1 MSSMIVY
8 AIEYCVKKWY
18 KQKNHKLFFKY
29 KRKMVEKYMDNTESK
44 IDGLIAI
51 KDIFK

>member
-1 MSSMIVY
+1 MIVY

-18 KQKNHKLFFKY
+18 KQKNHKLSFKY
-29 KRKMVEKYMDNTESK
+29 KRKMIEEQMNNTASK
-44 IDGLIAI
+44 IDDLIAI